1 MGYNHGPP
9 FTLQQKR
16 ILAVLPKV
24 SGALSC
30 FFSCVII
37 YIILPDK
44 KRRSKTYHRL
54 MLGISCCDLSASF
67 WLGLST
73 WPIPEG
79 GALWAVGND
88 TTCNVQGFFTQFG
101 IASSFYN
108 ASLSFYY
115 LLVVRYGWKES
126 QLKGVERLFFH
137 WIPLLWGLVSAI
149 TGLSIGVY
157 GNASLWCWVS
167 PLYQKFRWTAFYGPL
182 WAMIL
187 IVTINSL
194 LVFDHVRK
202 IEIAAQRHR
211 FQDASS
217 QFSSSVRT
225 DPSDEAPS
233 RRNSRFSIVSRSSIA
248 GTLLGSGGRRQS
260 SLRGDMS
267 EQKPQAPDPQAQR
280 SYGTKIKLRQRIY
293 RRSRR
298 TREVANQSFMY
309 AGAFYF
315 NWAAL
320 TVRTNTICCCQ
331 TFIPFFGHLS
341 ATHLLANAQLIT
353 KATRIIQQV
362 NGRIYFPI
370 LVIAAIAVPLQGEK
384 H

>member
-1 MGYNHGPP
+1 
-9 FTLQQKR
+9 
-16 ILAVLPKV
+16 
-24 SGALSC
+24 
-30 FFSCVII
+30 VII

-182 WAMIL
+182 WAMIF

-280 SYGTKIKLRQRIY
+280 SYGTRIKLRQRIY

-320 TVRTNTICCCQ
+320 TVRTNAICCCQ